1 MPILHGSKVSG
12 SVRKNLP
19 ALLGLMLS
27 LSLMGVLLCVAQA
40 QTVQKSSRKV
50 VRSIPPEYPTIV
62 KHAHVGG
69 LVRLRVTV
77 LPNGDVAKVES
88 IGGNPIFL
96 ESATKAVLKWKYTP
110 ASARTEEDLEINFTP
125 D

>member
-1 MPILHGSKVSG
+1 MAMFPGSRLSG
-12 SVRKNLP
+12 GVQKKLP
-19 ALLGLMLS
+19 ALLGLMVS
-27 LSLMGVLLCVAQA
+27 LSLVCILFGTAQA
-40 QTVQKSSRKV
+40 QTVQKSTRKL
-50 VRSIPPEYPTIV
+50 VRSIPPEYPSIV

-77 LPNGDVAKVES
+77 LPNGDVTKVES

-96 ESATKAVLKWKYTP
+96 ESATKAVMKWKYTP
-110 ASARTEEDLEINFTP
+110 AAARTEEDLEINFNP

>member
-1 MPILHGSKVSG
+1 MAMFPGSRVSG
-12 SVRKNLP
+12 GVLKNLP
-19 ALLGLMLS
+19 ALAGLMMS
-27 LSLMGVLLCVAQA
+27 LSLVLVVACTAEA
-40 QTVQKSSRKV
+40 QTVQKSTRKV
-50 VRSIPPEYPTIV
+50 VRSIPPEYPSIV

-77 LPNGDVAKVES
+77 LPNGDVTKVEP

-110 ASARTEEDLEINFTP
+110 SATRTEEDLEINFNP

>member
-1 MPILHGSKVSG
+1 MAMFPGSRLSG
-12 SVRKNLP
+12 GVHKKLP
-19 ALLGLMLS
+19 ALLGLMVLV
-27 LSLMGVLLCVAQA
+27 SLMHVLFRTAQA
-40 QTVQKSSRKV
+40 QTVQKSTRKV
-50 VRSIPPEYPTIV
+50 VRTIPPEYPSIV

-77 LPNGDVAKVES
+77 LPNGEVTKVES

-96 ESATKAVLKWKYTP
+96 ESASKAVLKWKYTP
-110 ASARTEEDLEINFTP
+110 AATRTEEDLEITFNP